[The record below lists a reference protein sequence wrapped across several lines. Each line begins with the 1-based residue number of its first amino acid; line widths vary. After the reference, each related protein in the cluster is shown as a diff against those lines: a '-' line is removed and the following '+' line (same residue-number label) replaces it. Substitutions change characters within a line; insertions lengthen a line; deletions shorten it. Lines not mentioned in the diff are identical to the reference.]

1 MFCPKCGAPND
12 DDARFCS
19 RCANPLSAEAPAPP
33 SPPGDAPS
41 AADAGVGPLGIVFF
55 CVPLAGAVM
64 YFVWKDAKPAQA
76 KKACT
81 LSLWGMGVLI
91 VLEILG
97 LLLQS

>member
-1 MFCPKCGAPND
+1 M
-12 DDARFCS
+12 
-19 RCANPLSAEAPAPP
+19 
-33 SPPGDAPS
+33 
-41 AADAGVGPLGIVFF
+41 GPLGIVFF